1 MATRTEKLIGDMRV
15 EIAQLKERVEAMR
28 AVAEAVQ
35 QLAAQSAVLQAQVA
49 ELTKSAAAQAELAKQ
64 VAVLQSQVAD
74 LTKTR
79 ELWGQRGW
87 AVFTV
92 AVSAAFSLL
101 TGTATA
107 VLAYYLNLK
116 K

>member
-1 MATRTEKLIGDMRV
+1 MATGTEEIVYELRTEV
-15 EIAQLKERVEAMR
+15 
-28 AVAEAVQ
+28 
-35 QLAAQSAVLQAQVA
+35 AVLKKEVA
-49 ELTKSAAAQAELAKQ
+49 LLTAASDAAIDLARQ
-64 VAVLQSQVAD
+64 VAVLQSQLAEM
-74 LTKTR
+74 TKTR
-79 ELWGQRGW
+79 DLWGQRGW

-107 VLAYYLNLK
+107 GLAYYLNLK

>member
-1 MATRTEKLIGDMRV
+1 MATKAEELIQELKL
-15 EIAQLKERVEAMR
+15 EIAVLKTEVATLRRMATDVTQL
-28 AVAEAVQ
+28 
-35 QLAAQSAVLQAQVA
+35 
-49 ELTKSAAAQAELAKQ
+49 TTQ
-64 VAVLQSQVAD
+64 VAVLQSQAAEM
-74 LTKTR
+74 TKTR
-79 ELWGQRGW
+79 DLWGQRGW

-107 VLAYYLNLK
+107 GLAYYLNLK